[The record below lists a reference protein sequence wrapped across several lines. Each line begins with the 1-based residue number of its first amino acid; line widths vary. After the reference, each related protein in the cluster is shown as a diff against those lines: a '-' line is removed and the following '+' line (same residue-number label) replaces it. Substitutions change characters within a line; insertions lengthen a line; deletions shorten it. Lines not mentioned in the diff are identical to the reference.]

1 MNTKSVIESLNLTAG
16 EVLTL
21 EKAQDRLEFE
31 ALPVMDMDQTKGC
44 GCNFIKT
51 GGGNDCDNNPCEN
64 CEDTCWVDVTVDDI
78 ANPCDCKGPVGYI
91 DQDQCH
97 PYKG

>member
-1 MNTKSVIESLNLTAG
+1 MNTKSVIKSLNLTAG

-31 ALPVMDMDQTKGC
+31 ALPVMDIDQTRGC

-51 GGGNDCDNNPCEN
+51 GGGND
-64 CEDTCWVDVTVDDI
+64 
-78 ANPCDCKGPVGYI
+78 
-91 DQDQCH
+91 
-97 PYKG
+97 